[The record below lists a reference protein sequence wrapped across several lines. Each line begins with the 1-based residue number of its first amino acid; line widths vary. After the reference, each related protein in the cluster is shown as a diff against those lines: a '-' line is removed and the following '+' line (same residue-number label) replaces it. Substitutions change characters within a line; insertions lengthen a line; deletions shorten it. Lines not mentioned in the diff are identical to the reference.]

1 MLGTLAL
8 AFGAGVLS
16 VLSPCVLPLLPIV
29 FAAAAS
35 EHRLGPLA
43 LAAGLA
49 LSFVAI
55 GLFVAT
61 IGFAAG
67 LDSSVFRAVGAFL
80 LIAIGVVLLLPAAGR
95 AFARAAAPAADWAGA
110 RLDRMPRAGAGAQ
123 FGVGLLLGA
132 VWSPCVGPTLG
143 AASMLAAR
151 AEKLGEV
158 ALTMTAFGLGAAA
171 PLLLIGLVSR
181 EALMRWRGRLAS
193 AGRGARAVLGALLVL
208 LGAGVLSGYDK
219 TLEAALLDRSPDWL
233 TDLSTRL

>member
-95 AFARAAAPAADWAGA
+95 AFARAAAPAADWAG
-110 RLDRMPRAGAGAQ
+110 
-123 FGVGLLLGA
+123 
-132 VWSPCVGPTLG
+132 
-143 AASMLAAR
+143 
-151 AEKLGEV
+151 
-158 ALTMTAFGLGAAA
+158 
-171 PLLLIGLVSR
+171 
-181 EALMRWRGRLAS
+181 
-193 AGRGARAVLGALLVL
+193 
-208 LGAGVLSGYDK
+208 
-219 TLEAALLDRSPDWL
+219 
-233 TDLSTRL
+233 

>member
-1 MLGTLAL
+1 MLWTLAL
-8 AFGAGVLS
+8 AFAAGVLS

-29 FAAAAS
+29 FGAAAS
-35 EHRLGPLA
+35 QHRLAPLA

-67 LDSSVFRAVGAFL
+67 LDASVFRTVGAAL
-80 LIAIGVVLLLPAAGR
+80 LIALGIVLLFPAAEK
-95 AFARAAAPAADWAGA
+95 AFARAAAPAAGWAGA
-110 RLDRMPRAGAGAQ
+110 RLDRMSRAGVAAQ

-143 AASMLAAR
+143 ATSLLAAR
-151 AEKLGEV
+151 GERLGEV

-171 PLLLIGLVSR
+171 PLLLIGLLSR
-181 EALMRWRGRLAS
+181 EALLRWRGRLAA

-219 TLEAALLDRSPDWL
+219 NLEAALLDRSPDWL
-233 TDLSTRL
+233 TDLTTRI